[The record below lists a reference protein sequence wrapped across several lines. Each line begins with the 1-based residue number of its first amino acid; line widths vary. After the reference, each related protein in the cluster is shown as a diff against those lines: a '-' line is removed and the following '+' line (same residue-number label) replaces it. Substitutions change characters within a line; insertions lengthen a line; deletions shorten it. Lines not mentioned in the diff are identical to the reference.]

1 MKTRRNNNKKN
12 KESDMQS
19 IPSNDIIDEFQIEE
33 IASQNKFNLD
43 VLLSKNQCTSYS
55 FGKTPIDQKAYICL
69 VCDKKGTDLMCQFCH
84 KFCHEKCR
92 GTLVQDPKLIAKKE
106 RLNYQK
112 FACHCGLITKHTF
125 DLNSKKNKKNCNM
138 MQLDQELGI
147 IPYHCIS
154 HDVIV
159 CCICAVVCHKNCT
172 VTPELEAN
180 SVLTCNCISD
190 FHSNFNEM
198 ALNFPLEK
206 YKELSKLDVWPI
218 QILNI
223 LFSTGKIFDKMK
235 QFFEKIFSNEID
247 IKTQNKLVV
256 NKFADLLEL
265 FANTFNKK
273 FKTYYYHEEITNM
286 FPYQKLF
293 LYIQNLEVND
303 GPSCII
309 KFRLLFILL
318 YIHLKKDFQVFKSLS
333 SNDFVCNNVLQRLLL
348 KKLFQNDN
356 IFTTNI
362 NEKYKILEGNV
373 IKQFAIKEIC
383 KLISQGMNYISM
395 EENQDE
401 FEIGLKIICFM
412 LKRLMLDKENLI
424 VLIDSLYNFHEKFYE
439 YIMSSKKNIYS
450 LIDIFNGII
459 EICFMICVSYNDL
472 IIEENLYNN
481 QKEFKEKFMI
491 TKSEHSNKL
500 LIIVIKNCD
509 IFCKHFDL
517 LIKPELDVKSKE
529 EKKREEKLRKHLLS
543 MQQNILSKTTGLSN
557 KMPEN
562 GGLFWNKIINMFN
575 ETLSMFAL
583 TDNTYLKGLGS
594 ITEEDIKEF
603 NNFNDKI
610 KDNDFY
616 NIMRIYNG
624 KEHSNILLNLKVV
637 IEEVYFNL
645 FTTSYVQQEEELEKK
660 LRTRI
665 LNAFDEIKK
674 NIEEISNNSYFSK
687 FLNKFKENEKKLK
700 KENEN
705 NESLYLDE
713 EELIKRK
720 ILKDIS
726 VNINFAKNPFLLI
739 QEGRELI
746 VDNLIVSQIDETLF
760 KGLIFLTN
768 IHFPNIITPEL
779 VRLYMHFLGLFL
791 LTKRGVKYIL
801 MGKNMKNIHRLLN
814 RFRYDGKNKNL
825 VENKGRSTSFN
836 VNSIKVVIHYLC
848 LISKF
853 IKLYNIKTI
862 LNHKVLPNY
871 QKSLIIHLKYYANN
885 LDNEDAQIEFKQ
897 QLKESLEIF
906 NNLFE
911 FYTYNEFEYIKFD
924 FIDIFKNCPLKLL
937 NPEFFQK
944 WFDRTTIDFEDPVFK
959 KRRKWD
965 LAFYF
970 QFLELISK
978 NTFYVYNNDVY
989 GKKLIGWLK
998 VFIDIENFTHIM
1010 NTSNDLISFTQR
1022 TTLLNFFRTYYLIDY
1037 LDQTNYLKKTHLL
1050 TTGQYKLMIK
1060 NDILK
1065 DKNVTQYLVD
1075 FQDKNNDKYKSK
1087 KLNSKKAKIYSSK
1100 LDYINEV
1107 IFLIQLYSNELEK
1120 FPNSIFK
1127 ESDKSIKNYMI
1138 ELIFA
1143 THDISTIIYASKNI
1157 INKILPYYYRLI
1169 INFFKKKST
1178 ILEIFKDIEN
1188 NKKIIDPKDYDYL
1201 LEEKNINEDYEFCIN
1216 RSFNIFDIDYIYKNI
1231 IKTIFDIYKKTKINH
1246 EVNLERYL
1254 KIYDLY
1260 NETNFPPFSLLEV
1273 KDYEYFYEENDNEK
1287 KNNKM
1292 DKTYQKFKLILS
1304 EFIAQYKDI
1313 TSTSFLGILSGEAT
1327 NKKIDFSAKY
1337 VNLFKS
1343 FINSTE
1349 SANLASYRILLC
1361 IMVKLLLYDNK
1372 HIQYLFKDLSY
1383 DRYFF
1388 KNLNRELN
1396 YHIVQSINSA
1406 KKYELFFGI
1415 IKITEITKLT
1425 IQFIQLLGE
1434 GFNLDFH
1441 DNILRGIIK
1450 AKKGVKRKA
1459 VKKEKKKNDKKG
1471 KKKKKKKEENE
1482 ESKNNEDNEDE
1493 NEEKENEDISIEES
1507 ESDSINF
1514 EINEE
1519 IIQKAIDLTVKNEL
1533 NKKRVVPLVET
1544 QSTIYETMIFNLRI
1558 IYHLMNL
1565 NLLVEGELAFDKL
1578 CTLSSNII
1586 DFIIE
1591 FIDTKG
1597 ELTYIID
1604 YYMKSLFFGIDKDN
1618 NKFPGYSSINK
1629 KGIYSIFTLKIKDDK
1644 DEDSD
1649 QDDNQKSYNKYKLR
1663 KTMIGYMKIKY
1674 YQLLQAYLQI
1684 GNKDDFA
1691 HIMVEFHLG
1700 PFQLFGEI
1708 LYYMRELI
1716 NNLVHNN
1723 YEKYKN
1729 LLEIEDAN
1737 SYITKLNN
1745 LYIFDEEFRTSME
1758 MSVIFKICIIILT
1771 LEEFY
1776 KEKMLKDYFKKEKE
1790 KEIENN
1796 ANNNNNEEED
1806 LNSNSTKDSKEED
1819 NNEEDLKDEIK
1830 TNKTK
1835 VPLSPNKNIKF
1846 YYHPDNL
1853 RSDNNLLDN
1862 FETNEVNPKDYN
1874 YSPNEAVFQ
1883 EINDTPYSHLEEN
1896 YKKRKNKEIKEE
1908 KEKKERL
1915 SKKKKTKLS
1924 EEEVY
1929 SDKNFIK
1936 AIYYFLTSL
1945 ISKVEIR
1952 MVSTEE
1958 TSHKID
1964 IERENNFKFI
1974 SGQISKKLINLP
1986 LKNKRLSII
1995 KIDDK
2000 NENEK
2005 INLHVE
2011 MESNAN
2017 KISFFIRPHYS
2028 FHLSKQTKLYFI
2040 KNVDRTHVYNK
2051 YSSLVSFADYC
2062 IFEMIYNMRY
2072 INKTMIKKKLS
2083 QMSLYYYQAVNYC
2096 LALLENAFL
2105 IYHYYRKTSLSKDEY
2120 ENEDKT
2126 SLMNK
2131 RFIDIFIIMIIKF
2144 VLIAFVLLVW
2154 FYSKYIITYQRNII
2168 CSGKG
2173 NFIFRKRGSSDQ
2185 NINKQAIINF
2195 FRYDGSL
2202 LDAMGLINKDI
2213 SFCNKFK
2220 IVLIDSILANGEINT
2235 FIFSLVLN
2243 ILFILFGH
2251 PIILSLEL
2259 ILVIGIFPSL
2269 YNICRAITMKI
2280 ISLGSCLLLLFFIV
2294 YIYNWISILELNKLF
2309 IFDNVF
2315 DYKIGEYTSESFCQS
2330 SVQCLLIMYSYG
2342 RRSGGG
2348 IGDIL
2353 PVMSYKNKTNI
2364 FILRFFYDITFYIFI
2379 IMIMGN
2385 ITVGLIVDTFGV
2397 LRDETYKNLNDINNV
2412 CFICQLNRDDCLL
2425 KNIDFDNHIKNEH
2438 NIWNYVDFLCHLH
2451 LYDSNNLSRVESFV
2465 WDKLIEK
2472 DYGWIPIDSDATK
2485 DDEEGD

>member
-1 MKTRRNNNKKN
+1 MKTRRNNNKRK
-12 KESDMQS
+12 KDSDKQS
-19 IPSNDIIDEFQIEE
+19 IPSDDIIGEFQIEE

-43 VLLSKNQCTSYS
+43 VFLSKNQCTSYS
-55 FGKTPIDQKAYICL
+55 FGNTPIHQKAYICI
-69 VCDKKGTDLMCQFCH
+69 VCDKTGKNYMCQFCH
-84 KFCHEKCR
+84 KFCHKKCR
-92 GTLVQDPKLIAKKE
+92 GTLVQDPKVIAKRE
-106 RLNYQK
+106 RLNYRE
-112 FACHCGLITKHTF
+112 FACHCGVVTKHTF
-125 DLNSKKNKKNCNM
+125 DLNSKKNKKYCNL

-159 CCICAVVCHKNCT
+159 CCICAVVCHKDCT
-172 VTPELEAN
+172 VAPELEAN
-180 SVLTCNCISD
+180 SVLMCNCISD

-206 YKELSKLDVWPI
+206 YKELSKLDIWPI

-273 FKTYYYHEEITNM
+273 FKTYYYHEEIVNM

-318 YIHLKKDFQVFKSLS
+318 FIHLKKDFQVFKSLS
-333 SNDFVCNNVLQRLLL
+333 SNDFLCNNILQRLLL
-348 KKLFQNDN
+348 KKLFECNN
-356 IFTTNI
+356 IFTSNI
-362 NEKYKILEGNV
+362 NEKYKILEGNT
-373 IKQFAIKEIC
+373 IKEFAIKQIC
-383 KLISQGMNYISM
+383 KLISQGMNYISI

-412 LKRLMLDKENLI
+412 LKRLMFNKDNLI
-424 VLIDSLYNFHEKFYE
+424 VLIDSLYHFHEKFYE

-459 EICFMICVSYNDL
+459 EICFMISVYYNDL
-472 IIEENLYNN
+472 IIEENLDIN
-481 QKEFKEKFMI
+481 QKEFKEKFII

-500 LIIVIKNCD
+500 LVIVIKNCD
-509 IFCKHFDL
+509 ILCKHFDL

-529 EKKREEKLRKHLLS
+529 EIKREEKLRKHLLS

-575 ETLSMFAL
+575 ETLSIFAL
-583 TDNTYLKGLGS
+583 TDNTYLKQLGS
-594 ITEEDIKEF
+594 ISEEDIKEF
-603 NNFNDKI
+603 NNINVKL

-616 NIMRIYNG
+616 NIMRIYKG

-645 FTTSYVQQEEELEKK
+645 FTTSYAQQEEELEKK

-687 FLNKFKENEKKLK
+687 LIKQFKENEQKLK
-700 KENEN
+700 KENED
-705 NESLYLDE
+705 NESLYLE
-713 EELIKRK
+713 EEEIIKRK

-726 VNINFAKNPFLLI
+726 VNINFAKSPFLLI

-801 MGKNMKNIHRLLN
+801 IGKNMKNIHRLLN

-836 VNSIKVVIHYLC
+836 VNSIKVVIHFLC

-853 IKLYNIKTI
+853 IKLYNIKT
-862 LNHKVLPNY
+862 LYMHKVLPNY

-924 FIDIFKNCPLKLL
+924 FIDIFRNCPLKLL

-970 QFLELISK
+970 QFLELICK

-1010 NTSNDLISFTQR
+1010 NTSNDLISFPQR
-1022 TTLLNFFRTYYLIDY
+1022 KILLNFFRTYYLIDY

-1050 TTGQYKLMIK
+1050 TNGQYKLMIK

-1065 DKNVTQYLVD
+1065 DKKVTQYLVD

-1087 KLNSKKAKIYSSK
+1087 KLNSNQAKTYSSK

-1107 IFLIQLYSNELEK
+1107 IFLIELYNNELEK

-1127 ESDKSIKNYMI
+1127 ENNQSIKNYMI
-1138 ELIFA
+1138 EIIFA
-1143 THDISTIIYASKNI
+1143 THDISTIIHTSKNV
-1157 INKILPYYYRLI
+1157 INKILPHYYKLI

-1201 LEEKNINEDYEFCIN
+1201 LEEKNLNEDYKFFIN
-1216 RSFNIFDIDYIYKNI
+1216 RTFNIFDIDYIYKNI
-1231 IKTIFDIYKKTKINH
+1231 IKTIFEIYKQTKINH

-1254 KIYDLY
+1254 KLYDLY

-1273 KDYEYFYEENDNEK
+1273 KDYEYFYEEIDIVNKNKKTDKLYEK
-1287 KNNKM
+1287 
-1292 DKTYQKFKLILS
+1292 YRLILS
-1304 EFIAQYKDI
+1304 NFIAQYKDI
-1313 TSTSFLGILSGEAT
+1313 ASTSFLGILSGEAT
-1327 NKKIDFSAKY
+1327 NKKIDFSANY
-1337 VNLFKS
+1337 VHLFKS

-1349 SANLASYRILLC
+1349 STNLTAYRTLLC
-1361 IMVKLLLYDNK
+1361 IMVKLLLYDTK
-1372 HIQYLFKDLSY
+1372 HIQYLFRDLSY

-1406 KKYELFFGI
+1406 KKYELFFGS

-1450 AKKGVKRKA
+1450 EKKGVKKVA
-1459 VKKEKKKNDKKG
+1459 KKEKKKKDKKG
-1471 KKKKKKKEENE
+1471 KKKKKKKKKKDKSEG
-1482 ESKNNEDNEDE
+1482 NEDE
-1493 NEEKENEDISIEES
+1493 NDDKEEENINSEES

-1514 EINEE
+1514 EINDD
-1519 IIQKAIDLTVKNEL
+1519 IIQKAIELTVKNEL
-1533 NKKRVVPLVET
+1533 NKRRVVPLVET
-1544 QSTIYETMIFNLRI
+1544 QSTIYETMIFNLRV

-1578 CTLSSNII
+1578 CVLSTNII

-1591 FIDTKG
+1591 YIDTKG
-1597 ELTYIID
+1597 ELTYVID

-1618 NKFPGYSSINK
+1618 NKFPGYSSISK

-1644 DEDSD
+1644 DEDLD
-1649 QDDNQKSYNKYKLR
+1649 QDENKNKKSFNKYKLR
-1663 KTMIGYMKIKY
+1663 KTMIGYMKMKF
-1674 YQLLQAYLQI
+1674 YQLLKAYLQI
-1684 GNKDDFA
+1684 GNKNDFV
-1691 HIMVEFHLG
+1691 HLMVEFHIG
-1700 PFQLFGEI
+1700 PFELFGEI

-1716 NNLVHNN
+1716 NNLVHTN
-1723 YEKYKN
+1723 YDKYKN
-1729 LLEIEDAN
+1729 LLEIEDVN
-1737 SYITKLNN
+1737 SYISKLNN
-1745 LYIFDEEFRTSME
+1745 FYILDEDFRTSME
-1758 MSVIFKICIIILT
+1758 MSVIFKICIIMIT
-1771 LEEFY
+1771 LREFY
-1776 KEKMLKDYFKKEKE
+1776 KITPLKDYFIKEKE
-1790 KEIENN
+1790 NEKNN
-1796 ANNNNNEEED
+1796 TNNIVNDKEED
-1806 LNSNSTKDSKEED
+1806 SNSNSIKESKEKD
-1819 NNEEDLKDEIK
+1819 NTEEDLKDEKK
-1830 TNKTK
+1830 TNKTNRTK
-1835 VPLSPNKNIKF
+1835 VPLSPNKIIKF

-1862 FETNEVNPKDYN
+1862 LETYEVNPKDYN

-1883 EINDTPYSHLEEN
+1883 EINDTPYNHLEES
-1896 YKKRKNKEIKEE
+1896 YKKRNSKKIKEE

-1915 SKKKKTKLS
+1915 SKTKKTKLT

-1929 SDKNFIK
+1929 LNDKFIK
-1936 AIYYFLTSL
+1936 AIYFFLTSL

-1952 MVSTEE
+1952 MVSTKE
-1958 TSHKID
+1958 TNHKID

-1974 SGQISKKLINLP
+1974 SGQISKKLLD
-1986 LKNKRLSII
+1986 LSKKNKRLSII
-1995 KIDDK
+1995 KIEDK

-2005 INLHVE
+2005 PNIDVE
-2011 MESNAN
+2011 MNRNAN

-2028 FHLSKQTKLYFI
+2028 FHLSMQTKLFFYM
-2040 KNVDRTHVYNK
+2040 NVNRTHIYNK

-2083 QMSLYYYQAVNYC
+2083 QMSLYYYEYVNFL
-2096 LALLENAFL
+2096 LAIIENAFL
-2105 IYHYYRKTSLSKDEY
+2105 IYHYYRGTSLSIEEY

-2126 SLMNK
+2126 SIMNK
-2131 RFIDIFIIMIIKF
+2131 RFLDIFIIMIIKF
-2144 VLIAFVLLVW
+2144 ALIAFVLLVW
-2154 FYSKYIITYQRNII
+2154 FYSKYTITYQRNII

-2173 NFIFRKRGSSDQ
+2173 TFIFRKKGKTDQ
-2185 NINKQAIINF
+2185 NINQQTMVNF
-2195 FRYDGSL
+2195 FRNDGSL
-2202 LDAMGLINKDI
+2202 LDTMGLINKDI

-2220 IVLIDSILANGEINT
+2220 IVLIDSILANHEINV
-2235 FIFSLVLN
+2235 FIFSLLLN
-2243 ILFILFGH
+2243 VLFILFGH
-2251 PIILSLEL
+2251 PLILSLEMLL
-2259 ILVIGIFPSL
+2259 IVGIFPSL
-2269 YNICRAITMKI
+2269 INISTAIIMKFSSL
-2280 ISLGSCLLLLFFIV
+2280 ISYLIFIFFII
-2294 YIYNWISILELNKLF
+2294 YIYNWAAILYFNKLF
-2309 IFDNVF
+2309 IFEKVF
-2315 DYKIGEYTSESFCQS
+2315 DYKLGEYNSESFCQS
-2330 SVQCLLIMYSYG
+2330 SVQCLLLLMNYG
-2342 RRSGGG
+2342 RRSHGG

-2353 PVMSYKNKTNI
+2353 PVMSYKSNTNI
-2364 FILRFFYDITFYIFI
+2364 FISRLFYDMTFYIFI

-2385 ITVGLIVDTFGV
+2385 ITVGLIVDTFFI
-2397 LRDETYKNLNDINNV
+2397 LRDEAYKNENDKKNI
-2412 CFICQLNRDDCLL
+2412 CFICQLSRDDCLIQ
-2425 KNIDFDNHIKNEH
+2425 NIDFDSHVNNEH
-2438 NIWNYVDFLCHLH
+2438 NIWNYVDFLCYLH
-2451 LYDSNNLSRVESFV
+2451 LYDSNNLSRVETFV
-2465 WDKLIEK
+2465 WDKLIEN
-2472 DYGWIPIDSDATK
+2472 DYGWIPI
-2485 DDEEGD
+2485 E